1 MTWIVEGFR
10 RKCLKNQIFSF
21 IKRGITIKGM
31 IKHNK
36 HILIIIKCLYT
47 TSLVIR
53 INHIDQ

>member
-36 HILIIIKCLYT
+36 HIPIIIK
-47 TSLVIR
+47 
-53 INHIDQ
+53 